1 MKVQLRELMEESPI
15 IAAIRDDAGLEE
27 VLTLDLDV
35 IFVLYGD
42 LCTIPEIVRRCK
54 EHGKIVFVHLD
65 LISGLAL
72 REAAVDFIY
81 QFTQADG
88 IISTKPALMK
98 RARELGLASV
108 LRFFVLDSMA
118 FETISKQLAAGRP
131 DFLEILPGQMPKV
144 IKKIRSQAG
153 IPIIAGGLISDRED
167 VMAAL
172 DAGAIAISSTNTGV
186 WKL

>member
-1 MKVQLRELMEESPI
+1 
-15 IAAIRDDAGLEE
+15 
-27 VLTLDLDV
+27 
-35 IFVLYGD
+35 
-42 LCTIPEIVRRCK
+42 
-54 EHGKIVFVHLD
+54 
-65 LISGLAL
+65 
-72 REAAVDFIY
+72 
-81 QFTQADG
+81 
-88 IISTKPALMK
+88 MK

>member
-72 REAAVDFIY
+72 REAAVDFIH

-131 DFLEILPGQMPKV
+131 DFLEILPGTMPKIIRLLCSRVKTPV
-144 IKKIRSQAG
+144 IAS
-153 IPIIAGGLISDRED
+153 GLISDKED
-167 VMAAL
+167 VMELL
-172 DAGAIAISSTNTGV
+172 DAGVMSISSTNPGV
-186 WKL
+186 WFL

>member
-1 MKVQLRELMEESPI
+1 MEESPI

-54 EHGKIVFVHLD
+54 EHGKTVFVHLD

-72 REAAVDFIY
+72 REAAVDFIH

-88 IISTKPALMK
+88 IISTKSALMK

-108 LRFFVLDSMA
+108 LRFFVLDDRIFWRSCRGRCRRS
-118 FETISKQLAAGRP
+118 SK
-131 DFLEILPGQMPKV
+131 
-144 IKKIRSQAG
+144 RSAVRRGYQSLQA
-153 IPIIAGGLISDRED
+153 D
-167 VMAAL
+167 
-172 DAGAIAISSTNTGV
+172 
-186 WKL
+186 